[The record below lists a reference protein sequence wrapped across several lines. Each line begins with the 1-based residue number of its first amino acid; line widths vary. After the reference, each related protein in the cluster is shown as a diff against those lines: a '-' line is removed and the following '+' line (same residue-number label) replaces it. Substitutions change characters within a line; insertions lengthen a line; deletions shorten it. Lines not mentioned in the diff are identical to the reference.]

1 MRHDDQQIQQ
11 QHHSAV
17 ESRKSG
23 MDRLSMANN
32 YRQEF
37 EDLIQLSESGG
48 ELITDEEEDRL
59 YFLELYARQRVGEEL
74 VTEERLDLEDW
85 MREEEEKAAAGSD
98 SNLDTIDEKPAPP
111 TDGSNSLSRSVKPN
125 TPSEGS
131 RGAREVSDDHED
143 EENSEESSKGSRSTS
158 ARIRQSELSQNSA
171 EESKVDTG
179 ARVNVEDT
187 KNTTSRLPKSERE
200 GFGGNASV
208 NSGGFQNELVDDDDE
223 ESQEE
228 IFAETGNNSKK
239 AQSTFET
246 SGTNDS
252 FGQLEANASDWGDSD
267 EVEVEETKTPQA
279 PELEHGIDDE
289 NDTEES
295 DQSRSQQS
303 TLKRREKSESSHHS
317 TEEFGA
323 NFEQRPSAFHHEGFG
338 DNEFGEF
345 GSFPSDLGGKNT
357 VEQPPG
363 AFENDGFQDN
373 EFGQSASFF
382 SDWGENNQ
390 VKGDE
395 ESKSQMHTP
404 SNSMGDENYFDESE
418 ASKSQLSASERIA
431 EPNNSNHSVEEFGAD
446 FEQPPAAFGNDGF
459 EDNAFGQS
467 ESFSSDWGENNQVKG
482 DKESKSQMNTP
493 SNSMGDENGFYES
506 EASDGQSSTSERI
519 AESNNSHHSP
529 PCTGQ

>member
-158 ARIRQSELSQNSA
+158 ARIRQSEL
-171 EESKVDTG
+171 
-179 ARVNVEDT
+179 
-187 KNTTSRLPKSERE
+187 
-200 GFGGNASV
+200 
-208 NSGGFQNELVDDDDE
+208 
-223 ESQEE
+223 
-228 IFAETGNNSKK
+228 
-239 AQSTFET
+239 
-246 SGTNDS
+246 
-252 FGQLEANASDWGDSD
+252 
-267 EVEVEETKTPQA
+267 
-279 PELEHGIDDE
+279 
-289 NDTEES
+289 
-295 DQSRSQQS
+295 
-303 TLKRREKSESSHHS
+303 
-317 TEEFGA
+317 
-323 NFEQRPSAFHHEGFG
+323 RPSAFHHEGFG

-431 EPNNSNHSVEEFGAD
+431 EPNNSHHSAEEFGAD

-493 SNSMGDENGFYES
+493 SNSMGDENGFDES